1 MHNLNVEVELNSQL
15 GSSFLQILLVKVSVI
30 AQNPSLNT
38 CMSPFV
44 VPTQPTIG
52 LTTPTETSVSIT
64 WTVDAGS
71 VVESYRVLWQ
81 RDTSVGCPGEDEGNE
96 TLTGDPTSH
105 NVTGLEEDSS
115 YIITLWASNAA
126 GSVDVGVAVMTLE
139 AGMYC
144 CCFLTSIETHVVCM

>member
-1 MHNLNVEVELNSQL
+1 M
-15 GSSFLQILLVKVSVI
+15 
-30 AQNPSLNT
+30 
-38 CMSPFV
+38 
-44 VPTQPTIG
+44 
-52 LTTPTETSVSIT
+52 
-64 WTVDAGS
+64 
-71 VVESYRVLWQ
+71 
-81 RDTSVGCPGEDEGNE
+81 GCPGEDEGNE